1 VLHKKNPSLYTLTD
15 VWVDHLSAQAAGEP
29 SRYMQCGSDALLS
42 LSPLSA
48 SQAQALLDDLNE
60 VYAQAWAQ
68 PLPLA
73 CKTACAWL
81 TTQAYAPDKNSPAKT
96 AQQAQTAARVAF
108 QGGFGVGEVQQSP
121 YLQRAFEQ
129 FDDVWPA
136 MPSWAERV
144 YGPLLQAVRVEA
156 IWDSEAAEESEP

>member
-1 VLHKKNPSLYTLTD
+1 LHVQLVN
-15 VWVDHLSAQAAGEP
+15 SALAAGEP
-29 SRYMQCGSDALLS
+29 SRRVQCGSDALLS

-48 SQAQALLDDLNE
+48 TQAQAHLDDLHE

-81 TTQAYAPDKNSPAKT
+81 RTQAFPPEKNSPAQT
-96 AQQAQTAARVAF
+96 AQQAQAAARVAF
-108 QGGFGVGEVQQSP
+108 EGGFGVGEVQQSP
-121 YLQRAFEQ
+121 YLQRAFAQ

-136 MPSWAERV
+136 MQTWAERV
-144 YGPLLQAVRVEA
+144 YGPLLQAVRVESV
-156 IWDSEAAEESEP
+156 WDSEAAEETEP